1 MSRTYRRKNQQH
13 DYEWVLIDWQ
23 SRIPGIRSPRH
34 DPQSALGR
42 KAIAHY
48 HSDSQITMR
57 SAPPRWYR
65 KSYDHRLRTRNN
77 RQMRRWLQDVEF
89 DPVFEASH
97 WHDASYSWW

>member
-34 DPQSALGR
+34 DPQSGLGR

-65 KSYDHRLRTRNN
+65 KSYDHQLRTRNN
-77 RQMRRWLQDVEF
+77 RQMRRWLEDAEF

-97 WHDASYSWW
+97 RHDANYSWW